1 MRFSLCALSVLPL
14 LPLSLA
20 ADESDA
26 LRRIASWEAE
36 PERCERALLLED
48 LRSADVRVRSAALD
62 FLESVTGS
70 DFGLDPWLRPEEVPA
85 EVSRRLEK
93 WAAAGKGL
101 GDAAARPTEQQLRDA
116 VAMLYE
122 ADADTLRRICRRF
135 ERHRELLVAAIERE
149 LRRDAELPERARDN
163 LRLAQFRVQ
172 LGAWVP
178 DRAEALA
185 GLLVSH
191 VRADVIEGLE
201 QLRAMGNVTLPI
213 VACYVESPDVLIRE
227 TAVDIVLQLG
237 NARAYVFLEPLLM
250 RERERNIL
258 QIAASRAPDAA
269 PIVAVVRFLNHCTS
283 LEDEDVV
290 VAALDAL
297 RDLSSYQSHQNNE
310 PLGDGEAYRLATPA
324 DGLTVQQMRDLMARP
339 EWRIRAAA
347 VSLLG
352 AYNDRAPVAE
362 SPEMCDLLF
371 AALSDE
377 SETVRQNAL
386 MIIHVRQ
393 LMRPERA
400 SAAVQ
405 LALSRPECAPLVVCL
420 FASVLPS
427 PPVPPEMEAAVRAFS
442 PEQVDMLARLDG
454 DLNGTFTKAPSD
466 SSVGRLRSAL
476 LESEDAGVRERLRRW
491 LGVDLVM
498 FSEAW
503 CPRLVAWLDDEKTGR
518 EERREFLASFTGVW
532 KKYGRRG
539 LRESV
544 SARSLPL
551 RDWLVRHALQ
561 EEDAQLAADSY
572 RALSNW
578 DPELAAEVF
587 AQVALKL
594 DDETLADVMVTRP
607 DQLGRVSPE
616 VLMEL
621 MQRVGS
627 RGSTRLLE
635 VLGRSEEGIRLL
647 ESSPLPAAAWYNGVV
662 NRLRYNPSALIT
674 GWCRA
679 ALRCALAPGSSERR
693 RAEAAMLLLAR
704 EGKDEL
710 LPEARRVAAA
720 LPEETRALLRCL
732 DEVPAEPEQV
742 AAWIEPKAASESAS
756 VRALAASI
764 LLPTSA
770 WCFALLP
777 EGQDDRLVSVF
788 CRLASGSGELSPV
801 DCPPELVQQVE
812 KLQRDENP
820 MVATLACASMLY
832 RTGHCD
838 TECLNRG
845 LRYWLSR
852 SADDDE
858 RICMATALYN
868 VWRRWANYRSG
879 VVDIYRLQGDVD
891 NPDESLAS
899 SLVLLRELTGE
910 SWGVNQAVVRLIGR
924 AGESPQQMVAL
935 RPSFSLLGEEE
946 APAAASG
953 DAGANLSSRID
964 DSPETPATAAAGLD
978 GEPDSGATTE
988 KGSASRS
995 SSEAAD
1001 GAGQGADAAAVSA
1014 QPVDRSRRVRL
1025 EFFRRRDCGD
1035 CERAAA
1041 LLEEL
1046 REIYPNLEVI
1056 EYAIESPEGYRRNE
1070 VLCNRYQVP
1079 AAQRRK
1085 APALF
1090 AEAGCLLGAEISA
1103 LPLRDLLDASLELS
1117 ARAPERQ
1124 ADAESSQGP
1133 APLEPSA
1140 ASPAE
1145 GSRMAAT
1152 TEAEAEDVER
1162 ARFIE
1167 QLVSY
1172 GVFALGGVV
1181 LLLVVVKL
1189 LLRRKGDADGS
1200 EH

>member
-352 AYNDRAPVAE
+352 AYNDRAPAAE

-405 LALSRPECAPLVVCL
+405 LALTRPECAPLVVCL

-561 EEDAQLAADSY
+561 EEDAQMAADSY

-1140 ASPAE
+1140 DSPAE

-1152 TEAEAEDVER
+1152 TEAEAEGVER
-1162 ARFIE
+1162 AHFIE

-1181 LLLVVVKL
+1181 LLLVVVRL
-1189 LLRRKGDADGS
+1189 LLRRRDETDDS
-1200 EH
+1200 DR

>member
-324 DGLTVQQMRDLMARP
+324 DGLTAQQMRDLMARP

-352 AYNDRAPVAE
+352 EYNDRAPAAE

-635 VLGRSEEGIRLL
+635 VLGRSEEGIRML

-679 ALRCALAPGSSERR
+679 ALRCALSPGSSARR

-704 EGKDEL
+704 EGEDAL

-879 VVDIYRLQGDVD
+879 VVDIYRLQGDVN
-891 NPDESLAS
+891 NPEEALAS

-935 RPSFSLLGEEE
+935 RPSFSLLGEGEDP
-946 APAAASG
+946 APASG

-1001 GAGQGADAAAVSA
+1001 GAGQGAEADGASA

-1079 AAQRRK
+1079 ASQRRK

-1090 AEAGCLLGAEISA
+1090 AEAGCLLGSEISA

-1117 ARAPERQ
+1117 ARTPEGQ
-1124 ADAESSQGP
+1124 TGAGAALGP

-1162 ARFIE
+1162 AR
-1167 QLVSY
+1167 LVSY

>member
-310 PLGDGEAYRLATPA
+310 PLGEGEAYRLATPA
-324 DGLTVQQMRDLMARP
+324 DGLTAQQMRDLMARP

-352 AYNDRAPVAE
+352 AYNDRAPAAE

-647 ESSPLPAAAWYNGVV
+647 ESRPLPAAAWYNGVV

-710 LPEARRVAAA
+710 LPEARRVAAE

-812 KLQRDENP
+812 KLQHDENP

-946 APAAASG
+946 APAAAPALE
-953 DAGANLSSRID
+953 DAGGDPSSLAHEV
-964 DSPETPATAAAGLD
+964 PEAPASAEEG
-978 GEPDSGATTE
+978 
-988 KGSASRS
+988 KGPRP
-995 SSEAAD
+995 SSEAGK
-1001 GAGQGADAAAVSA
+1001 GAGQGAEADGASA

-1041 LLEEL
+1041 LLDAL
-1046 REIYPNLEVI
+1046 RETYPQLEVT

-1189 LLRRKGDADGS
+1189 LLRRKGETDDS
-1200 EH
+1200 DR

>member
-48 LRSADVRVRSAALD
+48 LRSDDVRVRSAALD

-101 GDAAARPTEQQLRDA
+101 GDAAARPTEQQLCDA

-310 PLGDGEAYRLATPA
+310 PIGDGEAYRLATPA

-352 AYNDRAPVAE
+352 AYNDRAPAAE

-852 SADDDE
+852 PADDDE

-1124 ADAESSQGP
+1124 ADAESSQGS

-1140 ASPAE
+1140 DSPAE

-1152 TEAEAEDVER
+1152 TEAEAEGVER
-1162 ARFIE
+1162 AHFIE

-1181 LLLVVVKL
+1181 LLLVVVRL
-1189 LLRRKGDADGS
+1189 LLRRRDETDDS
-1200 EH
+1200 DR

>member
-352 AYNDRAPVAE
+352 AYNDRAPAAE

-891 NPDESLAS
+891 NPEESLAS

-1140 ASPAE
+1140 DSPAE

-1152 TEAEAEDVER
+1152 TEAEAEGVER
-1162 ARFIE
+1162 AHFIE

-1181 LLLVVVKL
+1181 LLLVVVRL
-1189 LLRRKGDADGS
+1189 LLRRRDETDDS
-1200 EH
+1200 DR

>member
-116 VAMLYE
+116 VSMLYE

-310 PLGDGEAYRLATPA
+310 PLGEGEAYRLATPA
-324 DGLTVQQMRDLMARP
+324 DGLTAQQMRDLMARP

-352 AYNDRAPVAE
+352 AYNDRAPAAE

-420 FASVLPS
+420 FSSVLPS

-710 LPEARRVAAA
+710 LPETRRVAAA

-801 DCPPELVQQVE
+801 DCPPELVQRVE

-852 SADDDE
+852 PADDDE

-946 APAAASG
+946 APAAAPALV
-953 DAGANLSSRID
+953 DAGGDPSSLTHEV
-964 DSPETPATAAAGLD
+964 PEAPASAEEG
-978 GEPDSGATTE
+978 
-988 KGSASRS
+988 KGPRP
-995 SSEAAD
+995 SSEAGK
-1001 GAGQGADAAAVSA
+1001 GAGQGAEADGASA

-1041 LLEEL
+1041 LLDAL
-1046 REIYPNLEVI
+1046 RETYPQLEVT

>member
-352 AYNDRAPVAE
+352 AYNDRAPAAE

-964 DSPETPATAAAGLD
+964 DSPETPATAAAGMD

-1140 ASPAE
+1140 DSPAE

-1152 TEAEAEDVER
+1152 TEAEAEGVER
-1162 ARFIE
+1162 AHFIE

-1181 LLLVVVKL
+1181 LLLVVVRL
-1189 LLRRKGDADGS
+1189 LLRRRDETDDS
-1200 EH
+1200 DR